1 MRRAHRLFPKKRLG
15 QHFLKDPQ
23 IIQEIVTRARFE
35 EDAEVLE
42 VGPGLGA
49 LTFPLAGLV
58 KRVIGVEA
66 DSRLVDT
73 LQKHLSLE
81 RMSNVTLIHSD
92 ILKLDFAQIL
102 GSGEKQIHVIGNLPY
117 NISSPFVEKLI
128 SHRSHVNRAILTF
141 QLELA
146 SRLAAAPGNKAYGAL
161 SVLIQYYARI
171 TPLLEISREAF
182 YPKPKVSSM
191 VLELDFTR
199 PYPRRAENEGNFRKV
214 VKASFAHRR
223 KTVLNS
229 LRRALA
235 SVEHDHILSALAKC
249 GIEPGT
255 RAENLHVDDYLCL
268 SDVLDLD
275 SPSKKVEHLVEL
287 DETSR

>member
-23 IIQEIVTRARFE
+23 VIQEIVTKARFE
-35 EDAEVLE
+35 EDSEVLE

-49 LTFPLAGLV
+49 LTFPLAGRV
-58 KRVIGVEA
+58 KRVIGVEK
-66 DSRLVDT
+66 DSRLVRT

-81 RMSNVTLIHSD
+81 KMSNVTLIHSD
-92 ILKLDFAQIL
+92 ILKLDFAQIV
-102 GSGEKQIHVIGNLPY
+102 GSEEKQIHVIGNLPY

-128 SHRSHVNRAILTF
+128 SHRSQVKRAILTF

-146 SRLAAAPGNKAYGAL
+146 RRFAAAPGGKAYGAL
-161 SVLIQYYARI
+161 SVLVQYYARV
-171 TPLLEISREAF
+171 TPLLEISSEAF
-182 YPKPKVSSM
+182 YPKPGVASM

-199 PYPRRAENEGNFRKV
+199 PYPRRAKDDKNFRKV

-229 LRRALA
+229 LRRALTSA
-235 SVEHDHILSALAKC
+235 DHDQILSALAKC
-249 GIEPGT
+249 GIEPGR
-255 RAENLHVDDYLCL
+255 RAENLHLDDYLCL
-268 SDVLDLD
+268 SNVLD
-275 SPSKKVEHLVEL
+275 SAP
-287 DETSR
+287 

>member
-23 IIQEIVTRARFE
+23 IIQEIVTKARFE
-35 EDAEVLE
+35 EDSAVLE

-49 LTFPLAGLV
+49 LTFPLAGRV
-58 KRVIGVEA
+58 KEIIGVEK

-73 LQKHLSLE
+73 LQKRLSLE
-81 RMSNVTLIHSD
+81 QTSNVTLIHSD
-92 ILKLDFAQIL
+92 ILKLDFAQIV
-102 GSGEKQIHVIGNLPY
+102 GSEEKQIHVIGNLPY

-128 SHRSHVNRAILTF
+128 SHRSQVKRAILTF

-146 SRLAAAPGNKAYGAL
+146 RRLAAAPGNKAYGAL

-182 YPKPKVSSM
+182 YPKPEVASM

-199 PYPRRAENEGNFRKV
+199 PFPRRAENEENFRKV
-214 VKASFAHRR
+214 VKACFAHRR
-223 KTVLNS
+223 KTILNS
-229 LRRALA
+229 LRRALT
-235 SVEHDHILSALAKC
+235 SVDHDHILSALAKC
-249 GIEPGT
+249 GIEPGR
-255 RAENLHVDDYLCL
+255 RAENLHMDDYLCL
-268 SDVLDLD
+268 SGALDLG
-275 SPSKKVEHLVEL
+275 P
-287 DETSR
+287 